1 MNVPTVY
8 LLMERSL
15 SHYVTFTSVTYTG
28 VLHIP
33 ALHIR
38 AIQSKR
44 QLRNITLHI
53 PACYICRLL
62 HIATGLL
69 HVRALH
75 IRLLHIRACYLPF
88 IMSRICNARICCASD
103 RPGWI

>member
-8 LLMERSL
+8 LLMEGSL

-62 HIATGLL
+62 HIAAGLL

-75 IRLLHIRACYLPF
+75 IRLLHSYTGVLPAVHYVQY
-88 IMSRICNARICCASD
+88 M
-103 RPGWI
+103 